1 MARPLLYWAVAA
13 CATCIAPR
21 ALFAQD
27 PAATPATGVRPH
39 LAVILPLRSQSIGK
53 LAEWVRRGIAA
64 AAQVER
70 GLPLLLYSTGDDTEQ
85 TLSAYQQALS
95 SGARAV
101 IGPFGRREVSALA
114 ASGLVD
120 VPTLSL
126 TTPEGERILPRMQYV
141 FGLQLD
147 AEARQVARLAQRN
160 GYQRAFI
167 VGSDAG
173 PQKRAAL
180 AFAEEWRRLRGEVAG
195 VFVLGAE
202 VSALGKLRETLQN
215 AAPDMVFLALD
226 APHARQVRGYLG
238 TGAMIYATSQVF
250 ANLDDKLANFDL
262 NGVRFLDMPWLLQP
276 DHPAVLAYPRPEPR
290 ATLEQERFYALGV
303 DAYRLIQSLLR
314 SAQSIEE
321 PLDGITGTLSAGA
334 DHVFQRELVPALFAD
349 GQAQALTAAP

>member
-1 MARPLLYWAVAA
+1 M
-13 CATCIAPR
+13 
-21 ALFAQD
+21 
-27 PAATPATGVRPH
+27 
-39 LAVILPLRSQSIGK
+39 
-53 LAEWVRRGIAA
+53 
-64 AAQVER
+64 
-70 GLPLLLYSTGDDTEQ
+70 
-85 TLSAYQQALS
+85 
-95 SGARAV
+95 
-101 IGPFGRREVSALA
+101 
-114 ASGLVD
+114 
-120 VPTLSL
+120 
-126 TTPEGERILPRMQYV
+126 
-141 FGLQLD
+141 
-147 AEARQVARLAQRN
+147 
-160 GYQRAFI
+160 
-167 VGSDAG
+167 
-173 PQKRAAL
+173 
-180 AFAEEWRRLRGEVAG
+180 RGEVAG